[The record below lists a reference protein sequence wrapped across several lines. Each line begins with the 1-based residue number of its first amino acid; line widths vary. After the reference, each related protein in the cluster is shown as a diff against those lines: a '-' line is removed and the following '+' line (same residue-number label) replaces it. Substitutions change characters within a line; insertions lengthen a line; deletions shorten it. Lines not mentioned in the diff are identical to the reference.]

1 METGEDFRRDGLLEV
16 AGIRTAGNGWMES
29 RPVTHAK
36 PYRQASGKYSLKV
49 NKNANFMNLYVH
61 KEEKALSCGT
71 HTSEL
76 AAYSAL
82 VGRGA
87 LAKK

>member
-1 METGEDFRRDGLLEV
+1 MDFSKWQEFVLL
-16 AGIRTAGNGWMES
+16 AMES
-29 RPVTHAK
+29 QPVTGAK

-71 HTSEL
+71 HTS
-76 AAYSAL
+76 
-82 VGRGA
+82 
-87 LAKK
+87 